1 MRLSELKPA
10 LNAIAEM
17 IRSFFNKPQQNKTV
31 PQPVFLTLKRR
42 G

>member
-17 IRSFFNKPQQNKTV
+17 TRWFIVKPQQNKAV
-31 PQPVFLTLKRR
+31 PQPVFLTLRRR